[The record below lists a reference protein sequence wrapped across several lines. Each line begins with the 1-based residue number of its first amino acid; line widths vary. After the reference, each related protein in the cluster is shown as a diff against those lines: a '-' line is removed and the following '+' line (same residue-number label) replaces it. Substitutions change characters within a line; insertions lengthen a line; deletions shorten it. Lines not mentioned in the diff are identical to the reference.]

1 MTIVSNLALIDVLR
15 QTHLLSPEQIDTVL
29 QQKPGRLIDAR
40 ALVRI
45 MMQRGWLTV
54 YQSNQLLAGR
64 GLDLVVGNYHILDR
78 LGQGGQSTVFK
89 ARHTETSSVV
99 ALKVIRSEL
108 LFTPEASEQFVHE
121 MQAMFTLEHPN
132 VVQCY
137 DVGEFGDTFYCALE
151 YVEGTD
157 LGKYVRLAG
166 ALPTVEACEYIRQT
180 ALGLQHAHERNLI
193 HRDIKPVNLYL
204 TGEAVLPTK
213 AQATNSTLR
222 VGSTVK
228 ILDWGLASLRPPNPD
243 ADLSD
248 SHTNTKALIGTADY
262 LSPEQAMNPDTV
274 DIRGDIYSLGCTFYY
289 LLTGDP
295 PFPNGTAMK
304 KILRHQK
311 EDPVPIDEIRP
322 DLPLGMAPI
331 IRRMMAKKPEDR
343 YQTPAAVAMALKP
356 FCRADRFL
364 LPRLN
369 REARH
374 RLGLDEDSSI
384 INMPLPSG
392 NLQDE
397 LSSHST
403 FSPHAHHDT
412 RHAGSDTTPRGQ
424 RLR

>member
-1 MTIVSNLALIDVLR
+1 MTIVSNIALIDVLR
-15 QTHLLSPEQIDTVL
+15 QTHLLSPEQIDMVL
-29 QQKPGRLIDAR
+29 QQKPGRLVDAR

-89 ARHTETSSVV
+89 ARHTDTGSIV

-108 LFTPEASEQFVHE
+108 LVTPEASEQFVHE

-137 DVGEFGDTFYCALE
+137 DVGEFADTFYCALE

-166 ALPTVEACEYIRQT
+166 ALPTVEACDYVRQA

-204 TGEAVLPTK
+204 TGKAIQPTK
-213 AQATNSTLR
+213 AQATNSSLR

-228 ILDWGLASLRPPNPD
+228 ILDWGLASLRPPK
-243 ADLSD
+243 SD
-248 SHTNTKALIGTADY
+248 SECGASQSGSKALIGTADY
-262 LSPEQAMNPDTV
+262 LSPEQAMNPDGV

-311 EDPVPIDEIRP
+311 EEPVPIDEIRP
-322 DLPLGMAPI
+322 DLPLGLAPI
-331 IRRMMAKKPEDR
+331 IRRMMSKKPEDR

-369 REARH
+369 REARQ
-374 RLGLDEDSSI
+374 RLGLDEDSSLV
-384 INMPLPSG
+384 NTPFTG
-392 NLQDE
+392 HFRE
-397 LSSHST
+397 ESSSSST
-403 FSPHAHHDT
+403 FSPHAHLDT
-412 RHAGSDTTPRGQ
+412 RHANSDTTPRGPHDG
-424 RLR
+424 